1 MENINTK
8 YSLSERIRRKRNR
21 KCYYTVSVLIASI
34 VVFCTV
40 YALILIAITMEKE
53 QKVLD
58 CPLSIHQHTEQC
70 YDADKNLIC
79 GEADFV
85 IHTHDESCYN
95 DNGSLVCKLPEI
107 NEHKHNKDCYDE
119 NGKLICKQPE
129 VEAHKHSDK
138 CYDNNGVLICGK
150 LQTTEHIHGSA
161 CFKEV
166 KSTSD
171 SASKNK
177 MMMLSSTN
185 NRSSA
190 ATGGYYN
197 DGSIWWGNLEV
208 TQIPASAI
216 QENTPYVITGSA
228 GNNLISDETYTKEN
242 FSYLKAIPKE
252 NMTSFDL
259 YQRWC
264 FEKVNEDGSY
274 YIYFLK
280 DNKDGSTTKL
290 YLQFAGKGVVEWG
303 KDTQQTALTDDKTKA
318 TVFNVSQCQ
327 DSSYADHIIIS
338 KVIDGKTFY
347 LNSYFGD
354 QPASQNRTTHW
365 MGYPEDPIS
374 AGSYLRV
381 CQYTPQHTA
390 QRVKT
395 DKSSNSVINLFD
407 YWIAPNQTDAD
418 NVDPTEANNLRNS
431 GINKG
436 HDFKFSRGQDAL
448 AMNTWT
454 GENALPLQGIVANVL
469 DKNGYPTLS
478 GNSSVNGTEST
489 ESLEYLFKPQ
499 DKNNE
504 PDGKKSY
511 RDVSGLLTLDSED
524 FYAFDCNKN
533 MAEFNEEKNNIY
545 IYDKPGVTGSGD
557 IGQFFPFNKAP
568 QIMTAR
574 RDNSAINHYFG
585 MTITTR
591 FIQKH
596 GGHVDVE
603 HKTPTTFHFSGDDD
617 VWIFIDGVLVGDVG
631 GIHDA
636 STVDID
642 FSTGNVKVAVASHP
656 ETYKET
662 ITLKECYK
670 AAGRENSVLWN
681 GDTFEDNT
689 THTLKFFYLERGNY
703 ASNLTLRYNMT
714 EIPRTGINKVNEYG
728 DPLAGARFAVYPAAD
743 ESYKIIG
750 TDGKPIINMPD
761 KVSYDDNGNLLDS
774 SGKVLANSLYTG
786 VTNEDGALE
795 FLDQD
800 NMPYTINELNELFGQ
815 YFILREISAPTG
827 YRFVSKE
834 VHLEIWQSG
843 GQRVLRCRNIN
854 DSGSRATT
862 NLQITATDIIHLRRD
877 YKGIKGKTEIQYCDP
892 TTGDPTGT
900 LFAVVCKYTGD
911 LDNDGNIKDEASM
924 AADESWTPVY
934 GSDEQGYHLIN
945 MNDEGNN
952 RKDILTAS
960 IEAAQKALEYDKH
973 DGGGVIFTKSNNS
986 TMRLEKNNLPGSITS
1001 YYSLLSDREKFK
1013 TKYTVAYYWTDQPS
1027 IDLATPDNTYGV
1039 NTYAFTT
1046 EDTIYSGFDRIF
1058 GADIQVPNLLNDVY
1072 VQKVDENNKRI
1083 NGANF
1088 ALYKV
1093 QQDEN
1098 SGVIR
1103 YYAKS
1108 ADGNYSYIPLS
1119 DDAVIDPDTGN
1130 IKQGNYTITRTD
1142 FGTSK
1147 DLGDGIHDGGTVRFK
1162 NLADGQYIIKEVK
1175 APQGY
1180 KLNTSDAMVL
1190 VKEDT
1195 IYANAGTENDGI
1207 AVGRGPGYLVEPLDE
1222 YASEGEIDNTLTWI
1236 YAQMRIS
1243 QPSTRFADVGNED
1256 KIQGYL
1262 TESFSSKVGTESAAA
1277 RTYLKYTSEN
1287 VDKAFNYKENTDRTV
1302 ENGAQN
1308 PIKGER
1314 RLFTTVG
1321 WPYYEVYQ
1329 DTSYGSDIVKDTGIN
1344 YTKIPFSQITNL
1356 FSRSSYIRFTDTND
1370 VTLKLKKVDSANKN
1384 VPLSDAEFRLYR
1396 LNSDKQ
1402 KEYYVRD
1409 DTGKVSWNT
1418 DINAAKV
1425 ITTGTDGMSTEN
1437 FTQLTDGTFYLEE
1450 IKAPSEEYCILYQPV
1465 EVNIEFAKMTINEY
1479 GGSSVDD
1486 GELINNLYTYTIT
1499 VPNST
1504 GYELPATGGSGTN
1517 LYTAGGILLLS
1528 ISLVFGYRK
1537 KRRSERRFE

>member
-21 KCYYTVSVLIASI
+21 KFYYTVSIFIASI

-58 CPLSIHQHTEQC
+58 CPLSIHQHTAQC

-119 NGKLICKQPE
+119 NGKLICKLTE
-129 VEAHKHSDK
+129 VEAHKHNDK

-171 SASKNK
+171 SASENNI
-177 MMMLSSTN
+177 MMLSDTN

-190 ATGGYYN
+190 AAGGYYN
-197 DGSIWWGNLEV
+197 DGSIWWGNMQV
-208 TQIPASAI
+208 TQISASAI
-216 QENTPYVITGSA
+216 QENTPYALTGYA
-228 GNNLISDETYTKEN
+228 GNNLMNDETYTKES

-252 NMTSFDL
+252 DMTNFDL

-280 DNKDGSTTKL
+280 DNEDGNTTKL
-290 YLQFAGKGVVEWG
+290 YLQFAGNGVVEWG
-303 KDTQQTALTDDKTKA
+303 KQTQQTALTDDKTKA

-327 DSSYADHIIIS
+327 DSSYPDHIIIS

-354 QPASQNRTTHW
+354 KPASQNKTTHW
-365 MGYPEDPIS
+365 MGYPEEPIS
-374 AGSYLRV
+374 EGSYLKV
-381 CQYTPQHTA
+381 CQYTPEHTA

-407 YWIAPNQTDAD
+407 YWISTNRTDAD
-418 NVDPTEANNLRNS
+418 NVDPTESNNLRNS

-436 HDFKFSRGQDAL
+436 HDFKFSRGRDAL

-454 GENALPLQGIVANVL
+454 GGNELPLQGIVANVL

-478 GNSSVNGTEST
+478 GNSAVNGTEST

-642 FSTGNVKVAVASHP
+642 FATGKVKVAVASHP
-656 ETYKET
+656 ETYTET
-662 ITLKECYK
+662 SLKECYT

-714 EIPRTGINKVNEYG
+714 EIPRTAISKVNEYG
-728 DPLAGARFAVYPAAD
+728 DPLAEAKFAVYPAAD
-743 ESYKIIG
+743 ESYNIIG
-750 TDGKPIINMPD
+750 TDGEPIINMPD
-761 KVSYDDNGNLLDS
+761 EVSYDDNGNLLDS

-786 VTNEDGALE
+786 VTNKEGELQ

-800 NMPYTINELNELFGQ
+800 NMPYTINELNELFGR

-827 YRFVSKE
+827 YRFVSKD

-862 NLQITATDIIHLRRD
+862 NLQVTATDIIHLRRN
-877 YKGIKGKTEIQYCDP
+877 YKGEEGNTTIQYCDP
-892 TTGDPTGT
+892 ETGDPTGT
-900 LFAVVCKYTGD
+900 LFAVICKYTGD
-911 LDNDGNIKDEASM
+911 LDNDGYIPDDATM
-924 AADESWTPVY
+924 AKDESWTPLY
-934 GSDEQGYHLIN
+934 GSDKQGYHLID
-945 MNDEGNN
+945 MKGEGGN
-952 RKDILTAS
+952 RKDMLTAS
-960 IEAAQKALEYDKH
+960 IEAAKKALEYDDH

-986 TMRLEKNNLPGSITS
+986 TMRLKKNNLPGNITA
-1001 YYSLLSDREKFK
+1001 YYSLLDKSERFK
-1013 TKYTVAYYWTDQPS
+1013 TKYTVAYYWTEGAS
-1027 IDLATPDNTYGV
+1027 LEAATPENTYGV
-1039 NTYAFTT
+1039 DTYAFTKD
-1046 EDTIYSGFDRIF
+1046 DTVYSGFDRIF
-1058 GADIQVPNLLNDVY
+1058 GSDIQVPNLINDVF
-1072 VQKVDENNKRI
+1072 VQKVDSDHNRI
-1083 NGANF
+1083 NGATF
-1088 ALYKV
+1088 ALYNV

-1119 DDAVIDPDTGN
+1119 DDAVIDPDTGD
-1130 IKQGNYTITRTD
+1130 ITQGNYTISPEEAKV
-1142 FGTSK
+1142 TS
-1147 DLGDGIHDGGTVRFK
+1147 DLGDGLHDGGTVRFK

-1175 APQGY
+1175 APPGY
-1180 KLNTSDAMVL
+1180 NLNTSDAMVL

-1195 IYANAGTENDGI
+1195 IYANAGTEDDGI

-1222 YASEGEIDNTLTWI
+1222 YASEGEIDNTLTWV

-1243 QPSTRFADVGNED
+1243 EPSTRFSDVGNEG

-1262 TESFSSKVGTESAAA
+1262 KKMYSGEVGTEAEAA
-1277 RTYLKYTSEN
+1277 RTYLKYDPDN
-1287 VDKAFNYKENTDRTV
+1287 NGKAFNYVPNDKRTV

-1308 PIKGER
+1308 PTGAR

-1321 WPYYEVYQ
+1321 WPYYEIYQ
-1329 DTSYGSDIVKDTGIN
+1329 DTSYGSDMVKDTGIN

-1384 VPLSDAEFRLYR
+1384 VPLSGAEFRLYR
-1396 LNSDKQ
+1396 LNNDKQ
-1402 KEYYVRD
+1402 KEYYVRNN
-1409 DTGKVSWNT
+1409 TGEVSWNT
-1418 DINAAKV
+1418 DVNAAKV

-1465 EVNIEFAKMTINEY
+1465 EVYIKFAKMTINKY
-1479 GGSSVDD
+1479 GGSSVDN

-1504 GYELPATGGSGTN
+1504 GYELPATGGIGTN